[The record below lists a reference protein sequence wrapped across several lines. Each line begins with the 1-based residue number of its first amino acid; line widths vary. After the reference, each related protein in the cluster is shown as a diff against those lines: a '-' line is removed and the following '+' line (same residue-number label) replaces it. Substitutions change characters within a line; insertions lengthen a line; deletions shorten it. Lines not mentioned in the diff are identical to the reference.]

1 MKPRRRLRPEAGLF
15 ANGVSRKRL
24 RQKEN
29 LMRFQ
34 FNLADGKS
42 VADKGD
48 EELDDAAQATEVADE
63 LATRIARERPSLVH
77 QGYSIVVSDEEG
89 EEVYR
94 AKLSESVH

>member
-1 MKPRRRLRPEAGLF
+1 
-15 ANGVSRKRL
+15 
-24 RQKEN
+24 
-29 LMRFQ
+29 MRFQ

-42 VADKGD
+42 VTDKGD
-48 EELDDAAQATEVADE
+48 EELEDAVQATEVADE